1 MDVSSSSTAE
11 LEDEEEEEED
21 EGEEEEDDADKDD
34 STTRHVGVCTSTLDG
49 SRLSSSGVSPA
60 LSEPRRSDA
69 PPTSGDGSAARGVVD
84 APPAL

>member
-1 MDVSSSSTAE
+1 MSSSSTAE
-11 LEDEEEEEED
+11 LDDDEEE
-21 EGEEEEDDADKDD
+21 EGEEEEDDAEEDD

-60 LSEPRRSDA
+60 LCEPRRSDA